1 MLEALSGKRPK
12 GKYLGPTA
20 LMEHGWRVKT
30 SPMHQM
36 RYDINN
42 VHLLMRYTF
51 TGQVKYQNTRSWLL
65 DKHQQLASTLYNTF
79 HRAMVMIAS
88 SKKGRVIVLCWTSL
102 MGAST
107 SILGF

>member
-1 MLEALSGKRPK
+1 VKGAGFPEYGFFQAFFAAEKGWAIARRSLRVMLEALSGKRPK

-30 SPMHQM
+30 SPTHQM

-51 TGQVKYQNTRSWLL
+51 TGQVKYQNTQSWLL
-65 DKHQQLASTLYNTF
+65 D
-79 HRAMVMIAS
+79 
-88 SKKGRVIVLCWTSL
+88 
-102 MGAST
+102 
-107 SILGF
+107 